1 MENRG
6 SLVAIFTDH
15 KAAETAVK
23 ALAAAGFDIKDLS
36 IVGKGY
42 TVEEKVTGFYSTG
55 DRMKFWGAEGAMW
68 GGLWGLFFGG
78 LFLAVPLTGGVF
90 VLGGLAAVVA
100 AGLENA
106 IAVGALGVIAAGLY
120 DLGIPKNSALK
131 YETTVQADGFLVMA
145 HGNDATLGRAK
156 AILAT
161 NKPDHIAFHSGVP
174 VAFSAPSAVAASG

>member
-6 SLVAIFTDH
+6 SLVAVFTDH

-23 ALAAAGFDIKDLS
+23 TLAAADFDIKDLS
-36 IVGKGY
+36 IVGKDY
-42 TVEEKVTGFYSTG
+42 TIEEKVTGFYSTG

-78 LFLAVPLTGGVF
+78 LFLSAPLSGGIF
-90 VLGGLAAVVA
+90 VLGSLATSIA

-106 IAVGALGVIAAGLY
+106 VVVGALGAIGAGLY
-120 DLGIPKNSALK
+120 GLGISKDSVLK
-131 YETTVQADGFLVMA
+131 YETTVNTGGFLVMA
-145 HGNDATLGRAK
+145 HGNDAALGRAK
-156 AILAT
+156 AILAA

-174 VAFSAPSAVAASG
+174 AAAVVPSAVPAMG